1 MQYTSTPHIKRSPY
15 RLYRPYQLEIPES
28 TFATNPTLLYR
39 NPNFDILS
47 EVNKRARR
55 LERAVSYQK
64 VLAIIQVLLSLLL
77 LVLETTKILLI
88 WEYILHWDQ
97 KFQLI
102 WEVAQPLFFV
112 TVGFI
117 SLCCVLRPSKGSSQ
131 LAIASIIASIA
142 PLFMFPTQSPFVSN
156 AIGAVQL
163 GRMMDRSVWKDMT
176 SAMIE
181 NEPSNRALRIL
192 QGHALLSFYNPYL
205 KQDDTLL
212 SLDHLLSLQYLLIAY
227 SFFAFIY
234 SILLIFSL
242 ASYFQ
247 LIQLQ

>member
-1 MQYTSTPHIKRSPY
+1 MKSKSVTFFCRSPY

-64 VLAIIQVLLSLLL
+64 VLAIIQ
-77 LVLETTKILLI
+77 
-88 WEYILHWDQ
+88 
-97 KFQLI
+97 I

-142 PLFMFPTQSPFVSN
+142 PLFMFPTQSPFVSIAIPFTD

-205 KQDDTLL
+205 KQ
-212 SLDHLLSLQYLLIAY
+212 
-227 SFFAFIY
+227 
-234 SILLIFSL
+234 SIGH
-242 ASYFQ
+242 
-247 LIQLQ
+247 